1 MTENEYNEKVAE
13 LFVRMGASNEQ
24 ADVMAAQLLKRA
36 EQIAAERGI
45 SKAEALQSLLKKVV
59 EARQGA

>member
-1 MTENEYNEKVAE
+1 MENEYNEKVAE